1 MIKKIA
7 LGIVVLTLATSCV
20 SKKVFNEL
28 ETKFADL
35 KKENRRT
42 ADLNDSITK
51 AKSKLDL
58 DYATLKA
65 DYDKTKAERD
75 KLAIDFAAADKN
87 LKTLQASYNALEKN
101 SDESLKE
108 NMAKNRELLAQL
120 EAKEKALAA
129 EKERLNKLSA
139 DLKKGTDRVN
149 ELESIMAAKEAAM
162 KKLKDA
168 LSKSL
173 KAFEGKGL
181 TVNQRDGKVYVS
193 MENKLLFES
202 GSWAVGSEGKK
213 AVVAVGTVLA
223 QNPDIAVLIE
233 GHTDNDKFGGAIGQ
247 IENNWDLSTKR
258 ATAIVNILEISSNF
272 GVKIISILLFFAFP
286 SGVSLLI
293 IGAYS
298 PRPAAVKFCFLIP
311 VFSPR
316 IFTMAVA
323 LLVDKSQ
330 LSSMPPPM
338 FPKILSLSVCPSI
351 KTVMSGF
358 CAKTLPTSTTA
369 FLPSEPTA
377 QLPV

>member
-1 MIKKIA
+1 
-7 LGIVVLTLATSCV
+7 
-20 SKKVFNEL
+20 
-28 ETKFADL
+28 
-35 KKENRRT
+35 
-42 ADLNDSITK
+42 
-51 AKSKLDL
+51 
-58 DYATLKA
+58 
-65 DYDKTKAERD
+65 
-75 KLAIDFAAADKN
+75 
-87 LKTLQASYNALEKN
+87 LEKN

-213 AVVAVGTVLA
+213 AVVLVASVLA
-223 QNPDIAVLIE
+223 QNPDISVLIE
-233 GHTDNDKFGGAIGQ
+233 GHTDNDKFAGAVGQ

-258 ATAIVNILEISSNF
+258 ATAIVNILSENKGVKKDNLTAAGRGEFAPLMSNDTPEGKAKNRRIEIILTPKLDEISKMLNE
-272 GVKIISILLFFAFP
+272 L
-286 SGVSLLI
+286 
-293 IGAYS
+293 
-298 PRPAAVKFCFLIP
+298 
-311 VFSPR
+311 
-316 IFTMAVA
+316 
-323 LLVDKSQ
+323 
-330 LSSMPPPM
+330 
-338 FPKILSLSVCPSI
+338 
-351 KTVMSGF
+351 
-358 CAKTLPTSTTA
+358 
-369 FLPSEPTA
+369 
-377 QLPV
+377 